1 MTKENFDVIVVGGGP
16 AGSSAAY
23 ILAKNDFNV
32 CLIEK
37 GDYPGTKNVMG
48 GILYS
53 KPTCDIYPE
62 FYKEAPLER
71 RIIEQQIWWLS
82 EKSALKFSY
91 RDKTFNEEPYN
102 CFSVLRTK
110 FDKWFAEKVDEAGAY
125 IIPKTQVVDF
135 IKEDGRFAGVKTDRP
150 DGDLRA
156 KVIVLAEGAN
166 SMLSVK
172 AGLSKPLQP
181 KKVALAVKEIL
192 FLPEEKISD
201 RFNVSKDEGVAI
213 EMLGDVTKQM
223 IGSAFLYSNS
233 NTLSIGI
240 ITLLSDLVK
249 QKIEPYNLI
258 EMLKEHPVI
267 KPIVKDGVVRE
278 YLAHLIPEKG
288 YNDLPQLY
296 DDGILVVGDAGS
308 LTNPVH
314 REGSNLSMVSA
325 KLAAETIIEVS
336 KKNDFSKSS
345 LSLYRQKLEDS
356 FLIKDMRK
364 YKNFMSFME
373 NNQSKIE
380 SYAKWAL
387 ASSKELTTVD
397 DLTKREKQHKI
408 VKELIAEHGRVGLVK
423 DLLSLRRLLNED

>member
-1 MTKENFDVIVVGGGP
+1 MKEKFDCIVIGGGP

-23 ILAKNDFNV
+23 ILAKNNFKV

-37 GDYPGTKNVMG
+37 GDFPGTKNVMG

-62 FYKEAPLER
+62 FYKEAPVER
-71 RIIEQQIWWLS
+71 RIIEQQVWWLS
-82 EKSALKFSY
+82 EDSALKFSY
-91 RDKTFNEEPYN
+91 RDTSFNKEPYN
-102 CFSVLRTK
+102 CFSILRTK
-110 FDKWFAEKVDEAGAY
+110 FDKWFADKVDEAGAY
-125 IIPKTQVVDF
+125 IIPKTQVIDF
-135 IKEDGRFAGVKTDRP
+135 IKEDGRFVGVKTDRP

-156 KVIVLAEGAN
+156 KVIILAEGAN
-166 SMLSVK
+166 SILAVK
-172 AGLSKPLQP
+172 AGLSEPLKP

-192 FLPEEKISD
+192 FLPEERIND

-213 EMLGDVTKQM
+213 EMLGDITKQM
-223 IGSAFLYSNS
+223 IGGAFLYSNK

-258 EMLKEHPVI
+258 EMLKEHPCI
-267 KPIVKDGVVRE
+267 KPIVKDGIVRE

-296 DDGILVVGDAGS
+296 DDGILVVGDAGA

-314 REGSNLSMVSA
+314 REGSNLAMISA
-325 KLAAETIIEVS
+325 KLAAETIIHAS
-336 KKNDFSKSS
+336 KKNDFSKNT
-345 LSLYRQKLEDS
+345 LSIYRQKLEDS
-356 FLIKDMRK
+356 FVIKDMRK
-364 YKNFMSFME
+364 YKNFMNFME
-373 NNQSKIE
+373 KNQSKIE

-387 ASSKELTTVD
+387 AASKEITTVD
-397 DLTKREKQHKI
+397 SVTKTEKQHKVI
-408 VKELIAEHGRVGLVK
+408 KELIAEHGRLGLVK
-423 DLLSLRRLLNED
+423 DLLGLRRFLNED